1 MEGGFTR
8 GMGKGKRLLGAVGLI
23 LLLLCLLPLIV
34 SDYHVSVVLD
44 LMMWIALTVSWIIL
58 SGYTGYISLGHSAF
72 FGVGAYLM
80 AITWTHI
87 PYGLGVIL
95 AGLLSAAFAFVI
107 GFPFLRVRGPY
118 FVILT
123 LGLTEFTKYL
133 FINLEIKL
141 GGTVGRILMMTP
153 SLHTLYYSI
162 LVVTT
167 MATAAAYFVKNSR
180 FGTGLFSI
188 KEDEDAANAIGID
201 TSLYKWLAFGIG
213 ASFPGMVG
221 AILALRRSYIDPY
234 TVFSPIVSFQV
245 IVMAF
250 VGGLEDVEG
259 AIVGAVIL
267 TLVSEALWARYPYT
281 YMIILGFIM
290 IFIVRFMPLGLVFPI
305 KHRLLRRRADKGR

>member
-1 MEGGFTR
+1 
-8 GMGKGKRLLGAVGLI
+8 
-23 LLLLCLLPLIV
+23 
-34 SDYHVSVVLD
+34 
-44 LMMWIALTVSWIIL
+44 MWIALTESWIIL

-72 FGVGAYLM
+72 YGLGAYLM
-80 AITWTHI
+80 AMTWTQI
-87 PYGLGVIL
+87 PYVFAVIL
-95 AGLLSAAFAFVI
+95 AGMFSAAFAFAI

-123 LGLTEFTKYL
+123 LGLTEITKYI

-153 SLHTLYYSI
+153 GLHTLYYSI
-162 LVVTT
+162 LVVTV
-167 MATAAAYFVKNSR
+167 MATATAYFVKNSR

-188 KEDEDAANAIGID
+188 KEDEEAASALGIN
-201 TSLYKWLAFGIG
+201 TSFYKWLAFGIS

-221 AILALRRSYIDPY
+221 AVLALRRSYIDPY

-250 VGGLEDVEG
+250 LGGLENVEG

-267 TLVSEALWARYPYT
+267 TLISEALWARYPYT
-281 YMIILGFIM
+281 YMIILG
-290 IFIVRFMPLGLVFPI
+290 IVVILIVKFMPLGLVSPI
-305 KHRLLRRRADKGR
+305 KSRLIKAMEK